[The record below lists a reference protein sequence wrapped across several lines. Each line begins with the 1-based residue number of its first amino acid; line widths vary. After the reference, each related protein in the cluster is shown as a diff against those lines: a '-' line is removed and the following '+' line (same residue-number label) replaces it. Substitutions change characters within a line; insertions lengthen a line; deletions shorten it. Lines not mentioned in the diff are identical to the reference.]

1 MSPAGNH
8 GINGMPR
15 NVVLVTLDSVR
26 EDFFREYA
34 PRLRER
40 ADIAFSQCRAASGWS
55 VPSHASMLTGQLP
68 HQHGI
73 HVYDRDFS
81 GLAREDTFFEDLP
94 NHRALGASAN
104 VYASEA
110 FGFDAP
116 FDAYRSVSPDRRFP
130 DGMDVERWGQDCDED
145 GIARYAAFVRAAL
158 GHDHPLASLGNGIL
172 VEIAHR
178 VADAPFPTPF
188 DDGAR
193 LVAKESRRLVGDE
206 SEPFVLFTNF
216 MDAHGPFYH
225 VWGYDDDLHDV
236 PRSWDSGDYST
247 HTLNTE
253 GVTDENRHH
262 IENTRGLYGAA
273 IDYLDRQVCD
283 LVDWLHAN
291 TERETTIVVTAD
303 HGENLGY
310 PADEELLAHK
320 GVLTEGLLHVP
331 LLVLNA
337 PDSNV
342 DLDESRYVSHL
353 ELAGLLVGLAK
364 GEVPDPTAGRIPAE
378 RIGSNMAD
386 NASEED
392 RAEWDRMIRVVYDGD
407 RKYQWDSEGG
417 RRRYRLDAGRPN
429 WQEPIEGEV
438 SVSDIEPEFFD
449 NPLREYKREAR
460 DRATDVAVDDATQDR
475 LEDLGYL

>member
-81 GLAREDTFFEDLP
+81 RLSREDTFFQDLP

-283 LVDWLHAN
+283 LVNWLHAN

-353 ELAGLLVGLAK
+353 ELGGLLVGLAK

>member
-1 MSPAGNH
+1 MA
-8 GINGMPR
+8 R
-15 NVVLVTLDSVR
+15 NVVLITLDSVR

-40 ADIAFSQCRAASGWS
+40 SDIAFTQCRAASGWS
-55 VPSHASMLTGQLP
+55 VPSHASMLTGRLP
-68 HQHGI
+68 HQHSI
-73 HVYDRDFS
+73 HVYDRNFS
-81 GLAREDTFFEDLP
+81 GLSREDTFLNNLP
-94 NHRALGASAN
+94 DHRALGASAN

-130 DGMDVERWGQDCDED
+130 DGMDVERWGQECDED
-145 GIARYAAFVRAAL
+145 GFARYAAFVRAAL
-158 GHDHPLASLGNGIL
+158 AHDHPLASLSNGVL

-193 LVAKESRRLVGDE
+193 LVAKESRRLVGSG

-216 MDAHGPFYH
+216 MDAHGPFHH
-225 VWGYDDDLHDV
+225 VWGYDDELHDV

-247 HTLNTE
+247 HALNTE
-253 GVTDENRHH
+253 GVTDENRRH

-283 LVDWLHAN
+283 LIDWLHAN
-291 TERETTIVVTAD
+291 TDRETTIVVTAD

-331 LLVLNA
+331 LLVLNP
-337 PDSNV
+337 PDGGA
-342 DLDESRYVSHL
+342 DFDESRYVSHL
-353 ELAGLLVGLAK
+353 ALGELLVGLAS
-364 GEVPDPTAGRIPAE
+364 GEVPDPTADRIPAE

-386 NASEED
+386 DASEED
-392 RAEWDRMIRVVYDGD
+392 RTEWDRMIRVVYEGET
-407 RKYQWDSEGG
+407 KYQWDSEGE
-417 RRRYRLDAGRPN
+417 RRRYRLGADRPN
-429 WQEPIEGEV
+429 WQEPVDSEV
-438 SVSDIEPEFFD
+438 PVADLEPAFFD
-449 NPLREYKREAR
+449 RPLGEYKREAR
-460 DRATDVAVDDATQDR
+460 DRAADMTVDDTTQDR

>member
-1 MSPAGNH
+1 
-8 GINGMPR
+8 MPR

-26 EDFFREYA
+26 EDFFDEYA

-40 ADIAFSQCRAASGWS
+40 ADIVFMQCRAASGWS

-81 GLAREDTFFEDLP
+81 GLSREDTFLGDLP
-94 NHRALGASAN
+94 DHRALGASAN

-110 FGFDAP
+110 FGFDTP

-130 DGMDVERWGQDCDED
+130 DGMDVERWGQECDED
-145 GIARYAAFVRAAL
+145 GLARYAAFVRAAL
-158 GHDHPLASLGNGIL
+158 SHDHPLASLGNGIL

-206 SEPFVLFTNF
+206 PEPFVLFTNF
-216 MDAHGPFYH
+216 MDAHGPFHH

-236 PRSWDSGDYST
+236 PRSWDSGDYGT

-262 IENTRGLYGAA
+262 VENTRGLYGTA
-273 IDYLDRQVCD
+273 IDYLDRKVCD
-283 LVDWLHAN
+283 LVDWLHAH
-291 TERETTIVVTAD
+291 TDGETTVVVTAD

-337 PDSNV
+337 PDGNV
-342 DLDESRYVSHL
+342 GIDESRYVSHL
-353 ELAGLLVGLAK
+353 ALGELLVGLAN
-364 GEVPDPTAGRIPAE
+364 GRVPDPTADRIPAE

-386 NASEED
+386 DASDED
-392 RAEWDRMIRVVYDGD
+392 RAEWDRMIRVVYDAET
-407 RKYQWDSEGG
+407 KYQWDSESE
-417 RRRYRLDAGRPN
+417 RRCYRLDVNRPN
-429 WQEPIEGEV
+429 WQEPVG
-438 SVSDIEPEFFD
+438 SDVPVGDLEPAFFD
-449 NPLREYKREAR
+449 EPLKTYKRKAWNR
-460 DRATDVAVDDATQDR
+460 GGNVAVDNATQGR